1 MTVVEMAC
9 RRNEKTKPE
18 ALDSAYAGRQES
30 KETNL
35 SLTQG
40 QMGLWREHVAKIQM

>member
-1 MTVVEMAC
+1 MAR
-9 RRNEKTKPE
+9 RRNGKTKPE
-18 ALDSAYAGRQES
+18 TLDSAYAGRQEES